1 MSTTTLA
8 RVTPKYVQIRDAAR
22 YTGLGLHTLRD
33 KVASGELPA
42 YRASDK
48 PGAAYLFKLSDLDAL
63 MKPVVPASIS
73 AAR

>member
-22 YTGLGLHTLRD
+22 YTGLSVHTLRD
-33 KVASGELPA
+33 YVASGDLPA

-48 PGAAYLFKLSDLDAL
+48 HGAAYLFKLSDLDAL
-63 MKPVVPASIS
+63 MKPVIPAAITAS
-73 AAR
+73 R